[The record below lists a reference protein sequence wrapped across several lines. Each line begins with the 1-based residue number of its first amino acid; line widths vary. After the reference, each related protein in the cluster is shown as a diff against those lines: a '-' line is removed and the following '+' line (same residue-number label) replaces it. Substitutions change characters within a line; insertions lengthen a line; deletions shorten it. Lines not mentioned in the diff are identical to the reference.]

1 MDALAQSVASQ
12 TFTLNRWDLASSYT
26 NIPYIYF
33 FKNNGAADGASF
45 MPAEAMRASFIKAV
59 KEFPI
64 LLGHLVVAK
73 DGSAYVHTD
82 PCHLNMPAY
91 RESSSSV
98 HYSDIEEARFS
109 WDSLP
114 KGVATT
120 SGLTA
125 GEPGGAIR
133 FAYAH
138 VVRLRG
144 DSGLVLFMSLSHYV
158 VDGVGY
164 CAFVNRWAEICR
176 WMCAGAP
183 PGRLPCRAYSF
194 DRATFAHCLPGGSAG
209 LSRDMRQIYASPNW
223 AGRALAWMSPAMRAA
238 TLATV
243 SGLVGTTG
251 HIFHI
256 THASIASL
264 RESVLAHLDSGSHVS
279 DNDIITALVSHTVA
293 TAMEGDD
300 NASPFLRLLFSAART
315 VARMIAGMRDEFAI
329 FMVLDIRS
337 RVRALTRAQGAY
349 TGNCVTCLPIVRPMG
364 QFVAPATATSALA
377 ATCASVR
384 AAVDKFDGP
393 TVGALA
399 AALDADT
406 ASFAHATVNG
416 MRYPRKIVLSNQS
429 RFTLYECDFG
439 AGGPAWVSPLP
450 KFYANFVSIL
460 PARPWADG
468 YDIYMVL
475 ETDVMKRVVRSGLW
489 TLHAKLV
496 Y

>member
-1 MDALAQSVASQ
+1 MDALAQSVAPQ

-158 VDGVGY
+158 VDGVG
-164 CAFVNRWAEICR
+164 
-176 WMCAGAP
+176 
-183 PGRLPCRAYSF
+183 
-194 DRATFAHCLPGGSAG
+194 
-209 LSRDMRQIYASPNW
+209 DMRQIYASPNW

-264 RESVLAHLDSGSHVS
+264 RESVLAHLDSGSRVS

-315 VARMIAGMRDEFAI
+315 VARMIAGMHDEFAI